1 MLLTSLAGISEQV
14 TNIKIRTSFAIGKAR
29 FFLKFNYLY
38 RKVSSEPMQFLSKL
52 PNFLRNFYVVTF
64 LIFLVWM
71 LFLDSNDLVSQYKL
85 SSKLDNLETEK
96 AYYLEKI
103 GEVKKDRE
111 ELLSNKELLEKFARE
126 KYLMRRKTEDL
137 FVIIETEE

>member
-1 MLLTSLAGISEQV
+1 M
-14 TNIKIRTSFAIGKAR
+14 
-29 FFLKFNYLY
+29 
-38 RKVSSEPMQFLSKL
+38 PFLSKL
-52 PNFLRNFYVVTF
+52 PTFLRNFYVVTF
-64 LIFLVWM
+64 LVFLVWM

-103 GEVKKDRE
+103 GKVKKDRE